1 MRAKASRVLSRRDT
15 AADPAGQSK
24 MTLSGTG
31 KPQGW
36 NFDDDIPV
44 EQPRGPFNG
53 SASFPG
59 PSSRPEEP
67 KIKRRRRKWR
77 WPWDKDDVQQGE
89 RVIALNDFSGQQNG
103 DFCSNYISTSKY
115 NVASFV
121 PKFLFG
127 EFALLSR
134 KSRFLFS
141 CRTVQQVCELVLPFY
156 CLHPTSPRSLTDK
169 SIHYHCASR
178 CRLVSIRVQRK
189 PGRFEAAP
197 VRQRTERSYV

>member
-1 MRAKASRVLSRRDT
+1 MQSTESHLPLRD
-15 AADPAGQSK
+15 AAANPAGHSK
-24 MTLSGTG
+24 ITLPGTG
-31 KPQGW
+31 QPQGW

-127 EFALLSR
+127 EFAHLFT
-134 KSRFLFS
+134 KARFLFS

-156 CLHPTSPRSLTDK
+156 CLHPTGLRNVSGMSPTSQYTAIAPLGVILLAPAFRKSGRS
-169 SIHYHCASR
+169 
-178 CRLVSIRVQRK
+178 
-189 PGRFEAAP
+189 EAAP
-197 VRQRTERSYV
+197 FR